1 MSANPEFANWELPR
15 TDLLDDRGKDIVYDE
30 TEIKEKELEIE
41 EKLLQFK
48 IQVEMKGYNV

>member
-1 MSANPEFANWELPR
+1 MQANPDFKDWELPR
-15 TDLLDDRGKDIVYDE
+15 TDLLDSFDTEIQYDE
-30 TEIKEKELEIE
+30 REIREKELEIE